1 MRVNEILLQDFDAEV
16 AATRRLLERIP
27 EDNPEFKPHEKSFEI
42 GKLAMHVAT
51 LPRFGARILSTPAM
65 DMKDPEQGFPDL
77 TFRSREALMD
87 TFTAAANDCRAA
99 LASVSD
105 EELAAPWKFSF
116 GDHVISNRPRGES
129 YRQMFF
135 NHLLHHRGQLTV
147 YLRLQDIPVPGLYGP
162 SADEPFNP
170 GT

>member
-1 MRVNEILLQDFDAEV
+1 
-16 AATRRLLERIP
+16 
-27 EDNPEFKPHEKSFEI
+27 
-42 GKLAMHVAT
+42 
-51 LPRFGARILSTPAM
+51 
-65 DMKDPEQGFPDL
+65 
-77 TFRSREALMD
+77 MD